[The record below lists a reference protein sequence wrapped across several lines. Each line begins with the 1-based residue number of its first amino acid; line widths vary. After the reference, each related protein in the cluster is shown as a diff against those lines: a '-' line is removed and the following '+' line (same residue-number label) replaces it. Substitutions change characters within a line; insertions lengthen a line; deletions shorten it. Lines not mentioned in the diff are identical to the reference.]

1 MDIRI
6 DDVTDAQTLELIR
19 LHLEQMQN
27 HSPAGSVFALGVKGL
42 KSRDVTVWTAWE
54 NDSIFGM
61 GALRQFDSVSGE
73 VKAMR
78 THPNWLRKGVG
89 QMILNQII
97 EEVRERKLLRL
108 SLETGS
114 GEAFEPTVT
123 MYHRNGFLAGAPFAD
138 YRRTDFN
145 QFLHLDL

>member
-1 MDIRI
+1 MDIRM
-6 DDVTDAQTLELIR
+6 DDVTNAQTLELIR
-19 LHLEQMQN
+19 LHLGQMHV
-27 HSPAGSVFALGVKGL
+27 HSPAGSVFALGVEGL

-54 NDSIFGM
+54 QDSICGM

-89 QMILNQII
+89 RKILDRII
-97 EEVRERKLLRL
+97 EEGCRRKLLRL

-114 GEAFEPTVT
+114 GEAFEPAVAL
-123 MYHRNGFLAGAPFAD
+123 YRQNGFVAGAPFAD
-138 YRRTDFN
+138 YKATGFN

>member
-6 DDVTDAQTLELIR
+6 DDVTNAQTLGLIHV
-19 LHLEQMQN
+19 HLEQM
-27 HSPAGSVFALGVKGL
+27 HASSPSGSVFALGVEGL
-42 KSRDVTVWTAWE
+42 RKRDVTVWTAWE
-54 NDSIFGM
+54 DESICGM
-61 GALRQFDSVSGE
+61 GALLQLDSASGE

-78 THPNWLRKGVG
+78 THPDWLRKGVG
-89 QMILNQII
+89 QKILNQII
-97 EEVRERKLLRL
+97 EEARKRKLLRL

-114 GEAFEPTVT
+114 GEAFEPAIM
-123 MYHRNGFLAGAPFAD
+123 MYRRNGFVAGAPFAD